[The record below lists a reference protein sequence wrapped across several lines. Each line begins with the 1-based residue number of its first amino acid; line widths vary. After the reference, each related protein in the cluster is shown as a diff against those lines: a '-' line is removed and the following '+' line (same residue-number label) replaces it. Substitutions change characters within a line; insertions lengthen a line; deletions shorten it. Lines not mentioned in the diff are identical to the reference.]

1 MKFQISQNCPN
12 TIIFQ
17 TLDSG
22 DYDYSECGSL
32 EAAWQAEQTESW
44 VKDAVAEGRNLES
57 VKAEFLETLTEATP
71 EEALQA
77 ANDNYGWP
85 INLGFVE
92 EIEDVVRYTIGLM
105 ANHGSFNRA
114 VMVKVFFDSRETDN
128 GSVVLTV
135 ESARNMEHF
144 KQFKPVVLTRKQ
156 YNELSDEAADS
167 LSFARSAFA
176 LFGITVAE

>member
-22 DYDYSECGSL
+22 DYDYSEYGSL

-44 VKDAVAEGRNLES
+44 VKDAVADGRNLES
-57 VKAEFLETLTEATP
+57 IKAEFLETLTEATP

-77 ANDNYGWP
+77 ADDYGWP
-85 INLGFVE
+85 TRLGFVE

-105 ANHGSFNRA
+105 ANHRSFNRA
-114 VMVKVFFDSRETDN
+114 VMVKVFFDSRETDD
-128 GSVVLTV
+128 GSVILTV
-135 ESARNMEHF
+135 ESARNMERF
-144 KQFKPVVLTRKQ
+144 KQFKSVVLTRKQ

-167 LSFARSAFA
+167 VSFARSAFA